1 MTPLRVLL
9 VEDEPTIA
17 MLLARVLRNQGHE
30 VCAVATSEA
39 GAIAAAALHHPQII
53 LVDVRLRP
61 GSGVAAMTAI
71 LQHGFVP
78 HVFTSGTVIDGL
90 APEVILLK
98 KPFTEPELAVALQ
111 CAMAMRPPRVA

>member
-1 MTPLRVLL
+1 MTPLRVMV

-61 GSGVAAMTAI
+61 GSGVAAMRPFCT
-71 LQHGFVP
+71 L
-78 HVFTSGTVIDGL
+78 GL
-90 APEVILLK
+90 CHMSSPAAP
-98 KPFTEPELAVALQ
+98 
-111 CAMAMRPPRVA
+111 